1 MPEQEEKKGLAL
13 AILMKGKEPPEKTRH
28 GYEPGEDM
36 EGYEEAKRSAA
47 NEIMGALE
55 AKDVDGL
62 ASSLKDFIS
71 VCVTNMDLKQSDEDE
86 E

>member
-1 MPEQEEKKGLAL
+1 MPESEEKQGLAM
-13 AILMKGKEPPEKTRH
+13 AILKKGNSSMEKTRH

-47 NEIMGALE
+47 NEVMGALE

-62 ASSLKDFIS
+62 ASSLKDFIA
-71 VCVTNMDLKQSDEDE
+71 VCVTNMELKQSDEDE